1 MSEHRRKQQQP
12 GRGDTPAAGRSQQPP
27 QGAGYPQQGAP
38 GGYPPG
44 GGSPQAGAPQR
55 RTARPQGY
63 GSGQASAPGA
73 PATSAQ
79 PQMTRAEMRKA
90 AQSKGRRGATA
101 ASGAQGGGRRGG
113 RGGGGPTGPKP
124 KRLIDY
130 PRWGKSG
137 VRRWLPSWRLVLSGF
152 LICTAGLFGVVGV
165 AYATL
170 KTPNPQYDAVTQ
182 SNTYYWQDGSV
193 MVQTGAQ
200 NRQILSSLATI
211 PKDVQSDFLA
221 AENSTFWTDS
231 GIDPEGI
238 LRAVYDMAKGEET
251 QSGSTITQQWIK
263 NYYLTAAQTP
273 TRKLDEILLAVKISK
288 TAKKQQILLGYL
300 NTCYFGRGAYG
311 IEAAAKTYYGVD
323 VSQLN
328 ASQGA
333 FLASLVNGPSLYDPY
348 GSDIEGDNAAQNKI
362 NATQRWTY
370 VLKNMAKF
378 NFMSATDSQAWLAK
392 GFPMPKPYTVSDTNM
407 GGQIGY
413 MVTLAQNNLLRS
425 GVSQAQL
432 DQGGYQVYTTF
443 SKKDENAMVASVNST
458 FAGQLDPKRLV
469 TNTSDT
475 TSPDYMKKY
484 PVDKWL
490 QEGAASVVPGNGAVN
505 AIYGGSD
512 FLKDFNDNADT
523 PNVLVG
529 STFKAFV
536 LAAAEKYGLQE
547 PVTYNGVTI
556 PAGTPLSLNSVF
568 SGKNDLVIK
577 QPNGQPWLDQN
588 GKEWQQPN
596 DDNES
601 YGNIN
606 LKTAMDQ
613 SVNSVYV
620 QLGMDVGMQN
630 VKQAAIAAG
639 LNPDPASAWAD
650 DNVPSFAL
658 GTSTPGPIR
667 LATAYA
673 TFANDGIEYD
683 PYEVDHYVYGGISK
697 SLKTQPK
704 VAFSP
709 QVADTVNEAL
719 EGVVSSV
726 GTGEHAMELGW
737 PGGIAGKTGTTDS
750 YKSALFVGYT
760 KKAST
765 AVLLFD
771 QNPSTGTIEPL
782 IGLAGQQQIYGAD
795 FPTQIWTDY
804 MKAALSGVSPETL
817 NTLSTYGSLLYGP
830 DVTPSSTASASS
842 SATSTP
848 SSTASSHPSRT
859 PSAPASNT
867 ASSTASSTPS
877 APPSCLVL
885 CPSPSSSDTSSTGGP
900 GDGGTTPSAPG
911 WGNPRGGGGD
921 G

>member
-1 MSEHRRKQQQP
+1 
-12 GRGDTPAAGRSQQPP
+12 
-27 QGAGYPQQGAP
+27 
-38 GGYPPG
+38 
-44 GGSPQAGAPQR
+44 
-55 RTARPQGY
+55 
-63 GSGQASAPGA
+63 
-73 PATSAQ
+73 
-79 PQMTRAEMRKA
+79 MTRAEMRKA
-90 AQSKGRRGATA
+90 AQSKGRRGTTTA
-101 ASGAQGGGRRGG
+101 NGMQGGGRRGG
-113 RGGGGPTGPKP
+113 PAGPAGPKP

-130 PRWGKSG
+130 PRWGKGG
-137 VRRWLPSWRLVLSGF
+137 VRRWLPSWKLVLSGF
-152 LICTAGLFGVVGV
+152 LLCTAALFGVVGY

-170 KTPNPQYDAVTQ
+170 KVPNAQYDAVTQ
-182 SNTYYWQDGSV
+182 SNTYYWADGSV

-200 NRQILSSLATI
+200 NRQILSSLQDI
-211 PKDVQSDFLA
+211 PKPVQNDFLA

-273 TRKLDEILLAVKISK
+273 TRKIDEILLAVKISK
-288 TAKKQQILLGYL
+288 SMQKQQILLGYL

-311 IEAAAKTYYGVD
+311 IEAAAKTYYGED

-328 ASQGA
+328 VSQGA
-333 FLASLVNGPSLYDPY
+333 FLAALVNGPSLYDPY
-348 GSDIEGDNAAQNKI
+348 GSDIQGDNAKQNKV
-362 NATQRWTY
+362 NATARWTY
-370 VLKNMAKF
+370 VLNNMAKF
-378 NFMSATDSQAWLAK
+378 NLDTAADTQSWLAK

-413 MVTLAQNNLLRS
+413 MVTLAQNDLLRNNIT
-425 GVSQAQL
+425 QAQL
-432 DQGGYQVYTTF
+432 DQGGFQIYTTF
-443 SKKDENAMVASVNST
+443 NKTDENAMVSSVNST
-458 FAGQLDPKRLV
+458 FAGQLDPKRTV

-536 LAAAEKYGLQE
+536 LAAAEQYGLQV
-547 PVTYNGVTI
+547 PVTFNGTTI
-556 PAGTPLSLNSVF
+556 PAGTPVALNSMF
-568 SGKNDLVIK
+568 SGQNDLVIK
-577 QPNGQPWLDQN
+577 NPNGTPWLDQN
-588 GKEWQQPN
+588 NQEWKQPN
-596 DDNES
+596 DEDES

-630 VKQAAIAAG
+630 VKKVAIAAG
-639 LNPDPASAWAD
+639 LNADPTSAWAD
-650 DNVPSFAL
+650 DSVPSFAL

-683 PYEVDHYVYGGISK
+683 PYEVDHYVYGGTTT
-697 SLKTQPK
+697 SLKTKPT
-704 VAFSP
+704 VAFSA

-719 EGVVSSV
+719 EGVTSDS
-726 GTGEHAMELGW
+726 GTGAHAMAVGW
-737 PGGIAGKTGTTDS
+737 PNGIAGKTGTTDS

-760 KKAST
+760 KKAAT

-771 QNPSTGTIEPL
+771 QNPSTGTIEPM
-782 IGLAGQQQIYGAD
+782 IGLAGQQNIYGAN
-795 FPTQIWTDY
+795 FPTEIWSKY
-804 MKAALSGVSPETL
+804 MEVALKPFSPVTL
-817 NTLSTYGSLLYGP
+817 NTDNTYGSVVYGP
-830 DVTPSSTASASS
+830 GATPA
-842 SATSTP
+842 P
-848 SSTASSHPSRT
+848 SPTT
-859 PSAPASNT
+859 
-867 ASSTASSTPS
+867 S
-877 APPSCLVL
+877 APPS
-885 CPSPSSSDTSSTGGP
+885 PTTSSAPPKPSKQPSGPTSSPPVSPTGPASPTDSCIVFCPPASPTDTATGGP
-900 GDGGTTPSAPG
+900 GGGSGGGSTSTSTSSPG
-911 WGNPRGGGGD
+911 WNPRGNSNGGG
-921 G
+921 GG